1 LGNIFDDD
9 TCRSGSRVL
18 TGPEDMPAAATRCIA
33 PLRIKRAEAARR
45 SMPGLKEDA
54 EVIKR
59 RKSTRVVRGIATG
72 MNE

>member
-1 LGNIFDDD
+1 
-9 TCRSGSRVL
+9 
-18 TGPEDMPAAATRCIA
+18 
-33 PLRIKRAEAARR
+33 
-45 SMPGLKEDA
+45 MPGLKEDA